1 MYKSEAK
8 VYKIEDG
15 KIRLPFLSM
24 TGTGESAANALAD
37 AKNDGEGEYMS
48 VEELQQ
54 RSGVSKSVIETL
66 RASGALEGLPES
78 SQMSLF
84 SL

>member
-1 MYKSEAK
+1 
-8 VYKIEDG
+8 
-15 KIRLPFLSM
+15 M

-66 RASGALEGLPES
+66 RTSGALEGLPES

-84 SL
+84 GF